1 MYKKIIF
8 IFLLFTI
15 LSTSCRSKKEVNC
28 PSFDIEKNVIEKE
41 KKTSK
46 YRIVIL
52 KDGRIINNKKEE
64 KNHKTNFLKNVLIS
78 L

>member
-52 KDGRIINNKKEE
+52 KDGRIINNKKRR
-64 KNHKTNFLKNVLIS
+64 KKSQNQLFKKKMY
-78 L
+78 

>member
-15 LSTSCRSKKEVNC
+15 FNSSCRSKKEVSC
-28 PSFDIEKNVIEKE
+28 PSFDIEKLEEKKE
-41 KKTSK
+41 KKKSK

-52 KDGRIINNKKEE
+52 KDGKTIFGQPKKRKTKNKLFK
-64 KNHKTNFLKNVLIS
+64 KKMY
-78 L
+78 